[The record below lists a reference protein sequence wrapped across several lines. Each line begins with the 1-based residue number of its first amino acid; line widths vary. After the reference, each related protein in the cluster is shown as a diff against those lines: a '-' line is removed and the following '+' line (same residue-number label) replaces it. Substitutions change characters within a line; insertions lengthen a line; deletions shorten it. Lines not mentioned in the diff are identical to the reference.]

1 MPVLIHRA
9 GILPAGPGAL
19 TVDRAGVCDVLAAVQ
34 RAGETVVG
42 ACRVVADTN
51 IGSGPGAGVAA
62 GRTTLQ
68 TTLVDV

>member
-1 MPVLIHRA
+1 MPVAIHRA

-19 TVDRAGVCDVLAAVQ
+19 TVDRPGVRDVLAAGQ

-42 ACRVVADTN
+42 ASCVVADTN
-51 IGSGPGAGVAA
+51 VGSGPGAGVAA

>member
-19 TVDRAGVCDVLAAVQ
+19 TVDRARVRDVLAAVQ

-42 ACRVVADTN
+42 ARRVVANTN
-51 IGSGPGAGVAA
+51 IGG
-62 GRTTLQ
+62 
-68 TTLVDV
+68 